1 MVGISSASKLLFFKA
16 EQYDYEGTHGF
27 DTSACPRPH
36 FCMGLVL
43 EGEGVFHDCDTGA
56 DIALS
61 PGDVIFV
68 PMTSRYISHW
78 KGTPHISY
86 ISMHFIFDSPGI
98 FTAHRRFA
106 LQRVTVRDFA
116 AREADFRYMLAH
128 YQGDAAQQLS
138 VLARFFD
145 VLSEIEP
152 QLCGLHDKRMDP
164 RVEQAVA
171 YMEEHAAEPLTV
183 EQLAAVCNVST
194 SRFFPLFRAA
204 TGMTPVEYLQ
214 HRRVGRAIALMISD
228 DSLSIE
234 EISERAGFESAAY
247 FRRIFKRLT
256 GKSPREY
263 RASAMEI

>member
-1 MVGISSASKLLFFKA
+1 MVDISSASKLLFFKA
-16 EQYDYEGTHGF
+16 EQYVYEGAHGF
-27 DTSACPRPH
+27 DTSGCPRPH

-43 EGEGVFHDCDTGA
+43 EGKGVFRDCDTGA
-56 DIALS
+56 DIFLS
-61 PGDVIFV
+61 PGDIIFV
-68 PMTSRYISHW
+68 PMGSRYVSRW
-78 KGTPHISY
+78 EGAPHISY

-106 LQRVTVRDFA
+106 LQRIPVRDLA
-116 AREADFRYMLAH
+116 AREADFRYMLTH
-128 YQGDAAQQLS
+128 YAGSAAEKLA

-164 RVEQAVA
+164 RVERAVA
-171 YMEEHAAEPLTV
+171 YMEEHADEPLSV
-183 EQLAAVCNVST
+183 EQLAGLCNVSA

-214 HRRVGRAIALMISD
+214 HRRVGRAIALMISND
-228 DSLSIE
+228 ALSIE
-234 EISERAGFESAAY
+234 EISERAGFESAAH